1 MHCGLADFI
10 LFCSV
15 LLQSFMSLGEK
26 KKKSWEEKPSID
38 QKNYDDLK
46 SLAYFIKRPP
56 IYSSNSPP
64 PIPSPPIPPPPIN
77 YNPSPPPPPIR
88 SHVPAKQ
95 TPPPPPKRSDQPKV
109 MLLYFSV

>member
-1 MHCGLADFI
+1 
-10 LFCSV
+10 
-15 LLQSFMSLGEK
+15 MSLGDK

-64 PIPSPPIPPPPIN
+64 PIPPPPVPAPPIN
-77 YNPSPPPPPIR
+77 YNPSSPPPPPIR
-88 SHVPAKQ
+88 SHVPAKPS
-95 TPPPPPKRSDQPKV
+95 PPPPPKRSDQPKV